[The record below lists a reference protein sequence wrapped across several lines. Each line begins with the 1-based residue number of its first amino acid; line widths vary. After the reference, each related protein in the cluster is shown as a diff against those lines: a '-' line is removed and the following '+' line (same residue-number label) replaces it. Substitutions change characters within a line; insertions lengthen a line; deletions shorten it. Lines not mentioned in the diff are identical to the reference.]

1 MKSSC
6 SPLPGTPGIK
16 TTWDRAVARIEFDL
30 AQPKNS
36 FRAADVGQLEAAL
49 DQARAGNARC
59 VVLRGARGTFSAG
72 WDVTSINPEDDDPMA
87 MIAELVAPFCHKL
100 RTLPV
105 PTISAVAGVAL
116 GFGLGLALCC
126 DICVVNED
134 ARLGSPFRNIGM
146 VPDTA
151 THYFFLS
158 RLGQAKAAELVY
170 TGRLIS
176 GAEAAQIGL
185 VNRATEAGSVDAV
198 VDELALSIAEGPT
211 AAFSLSKEILLAGGD
226 FNEIVAH
233 EGRQLQRVFET
244 ADLKEGI
251 RAFQQPRAPKFEGR

>member
-1 MKSSC
+1 MKS
-6 SPLPGTPGIK
+6 PPPPGASGI
-16 TTWDRAVARIEFDL
+16 TTIWDRGVARIEFDL

-36 FRAADVGQLEAAL
+36 FRVADIEQLESAL
-49 DQARAGNARC
+49 DEATAANARC
-59 VVLRGARGTFSAG
+59 IVLRGARGTFSAG
-72 WDVTSINPEDDDPMA
+72 WDVTSIRPGDDDPLA
-87 MIAELVAPFCHKL
+87 MITEVVAPFCKKL

-126 DICVVNED
+126 DICVVDED
-134 ARLGSPFRNIGM
+134 ARLGSPFRGIGM

-158 RLGQAKAAELVY
+158 RLGQAKAAELIY
-170 TGRLIS
+170 TGRLIT

-185 VNRATEAGSVDAV
+185 VNQATGTGSLNTL
-198 VDELALSIAEGPT
+198 VDELALSIADGPT
-211 AAFSLSKEILLAGGD
+211 AAFRLSKEILLAGGGFD
-226 FNEIVAH
+226 EVVAR

-251 RAFQQPRAPKFEGR
+251 RAFQQRRPPKFKGR